1 MQHLYAPWRENYLRK
16 KTKSCVFCEISQS
29 PTKDLENKVLYRD
42 DELFI
47 VMNAYPYNPGHLLI
61 IPHAHKA
68 SVENLELE
76 TWLSMNS
83 LVPKVLK
90 ALYTYG
96 AQGINMGLNLK
107 KSAGAG
113 IPEHLHMHLV
123 PRFLG
128 DSNFM
133 SVVAQTRVHGLNF
146 DEIFLALKHLLE
158 RELKN
163 G

>member
-1 MQHLYAPWRENYLRK
+1 MQHLYAPWRESYLK
-16 KTKSCVFCEISQS
+16 EKNKSCVFCEISQN
-29 PTKDLENKVLYRD
+29 PTKDSENRVLYRNSD
-42 DELFI
+42 LFV

-61 IPHAHKA
+61 VPHAHQA
-68 SVENLELE
+68 SVELLDLN
-76 TWLSMNS
+76 TWLNMNK

-90 ALYTYG
+90 ALYAYG
-96 AQGINMGLNLK
+96 AQGINLGLNLHRN
-107 KSAGAG
+107 AGAG

-133 SVVAQTRVHGLNF
+133 SVIAQTRVCGIDLN
-146 DEIFLALKHLLE
+146 ETYLTLKNLLE
-158 RELKN
+158 KEL

>member
-1 MQHLYAPWRENYLRK
+1 MQHLYAPWRENYLK
-16 KTKSCVFCEISQS
+16 EKIKNCVFCEISQN
-29 PTKDLENKVLYRD
+29 PVKDLENRVLYRD
-42 DELFI
+42 NDLFV

-61 IPHAHKA
+61 IPHVHKA
-68 SVENLELE
+68 SVELLEIN
-76 TWLSMNS
+76 TWLNMNQ

-90 ALYTYG
+90 ALYAYG
-96 AQGINMGLNLK
+96 AQGINVGLNLHK
-107 KSAGAG
+107 NAGAG

-133 SVVAQTRVHGLNF
+133 SVVAQTRVCGIDFN
-146 DEIFLALKHLLE
+146 ETYLALKSLLE
-158 RELKN
+158 KDL

>member
-1 MQHLYAPWRENYLRK
+1 MQYLYAPWREHYLREK
-16 KTKSCVFCEISQS
+16 AKSCVFCEISQN

-42 DELFI
+42 NELFI

-68 SVENLELE
+68 SVENLEIK

-90 ALYTYG
+90 ALYSYG
-96 AQGINMGLNLK
+96 AQGINIGLNLGQ
-107 KSAGAG
+107 SAGAG

-146 DEIFLALKHLLE
+146 DKIFLALKPLLE
-158 RELKN
+158 RELH
-163 G
+163 